1 MGAEGRKYPTQKP
14 IKLLERIIEMSTD
27 EGDIVLD
34 PVAGSGTTGI
44 AAKNLKRSYILFD
57 KNPEAVIL
65 CKKAL
70 QGGK

>member
-1 MGAEGRKYPTQKP
+1 
-14 IKLLERIIEMSTD
+14 MSTN

-44 AAKNLKRSYILFD
+44 AAKNLKIILLFD
-57 KNPEAVIL
+57 RNPEAVIL